1 MTAELMELPGLFDRK
16 GRNVEADLSTLVAY
30 LRGRG
35 WRTAK
40 DIAAHP
46 ELAFSDRYTR
56 TLAEHSAGAIIGGD
70 HGYKLTSEATPDE
83 INEWKGRY
91 QSQIRRMTERLVKTE
106 RAWHARRA
114 A

>member
-46 ELAFSDRYTR
+46 ELACR
-56 TLAEHSAGAIIGGD
+56 
-70 HGYKLTSEATPDE
+70 
-83 INEWKGRY
+83 
-91 QSQIRRMTERLVKTE
+91 V
-106 RAWHARRA
+106 A

>member
-16 GRNVEADLSTLVAY
+16 GRNVEADVSTLVAY

-46 ELAFSDRYTR
+46 ELRFSDRYTR
-56 TLAEHSAGAIIGGD
+56 ELAQKSRGAIISGD
-70 HGYKLTSEATPDE
+70 RGYIFNLDSTFEEKNEFKARLISQAKNMIKRAIEAD
-83 INEWKGRY
+83 K
-91 QSQIRRMTERLVKTE
+91 V
-106 RAWHARRA
+106 WHSGRA

>member
-16 GRNVEADLSTLVAY
+16 GRNIEADLSTLLAY

-40 DIAAHP
+40 EIAAHP
-46 ELAFSDRYTR
+46 ELGFSDRYTR
-56 TLAEHSAGAIIGGD
+56 AIAQHSKGQIISGD
-70 HGYKLTSEATPDE
+70 LGYKYNFDATREEKDE
-83 INEWKGRY
+83 FRQRLI
-91 QSQIRRMTERLVKTE
+91 SQAKNMIK
-106 RAWHARRA
+106 RAIDADRVWHSGRA

>member
-1 MTAELMELPGLFDRK
+1 MTAELLDLPGLFDRK
-16 GRNVEADLSTLVAY
+16 GRNIEADLSTLLAY

-46 ELAFSDRYTR
+46 ELQFSDRYTR
-56 TLAEHSAGAIIGGD
+56 TLAEHSAGAVIGGD
-70 HGYKLTSEATPDE
+70 QGYKLTQDATPEE

-91 QSQIRRMTERLVKTE
+91 QGQIRRMTERLISTE
-106 RAWHARRA
+106 KAWHARRA